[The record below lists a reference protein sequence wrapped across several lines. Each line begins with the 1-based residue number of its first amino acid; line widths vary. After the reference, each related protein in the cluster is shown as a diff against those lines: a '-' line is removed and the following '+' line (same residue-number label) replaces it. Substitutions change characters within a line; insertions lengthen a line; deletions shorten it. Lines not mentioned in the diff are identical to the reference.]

1 MARSTKNKAAAGKAV
16 APKAAAPRAA
26 AARAAAPKAATP
38 RPAAK
43 KAPAAANPG
52 STILKVPSKA
62 AAGKAPN
69 VPYRVRLLDYLVKGG
84 AVAEIGVWKGDFA
97 AVLIEKLQPRVLHL
111 IDPWLFQPQFP
122 KRMYGGLAVKNQAG
136 MDRLH
141 KSVVARFVNRPEVL
155 IHREASI
162 DAMHKLPDAS
172 LDVVFVDGDH
182 SFEVV
187 LQDFALAHR
196 KVKPGG
202 YICGDDWNWKD
213 EQGRTSVRDGV
224 LAYLQMQPVDFVH
237 IRNGQILI
245 RRP

>member
-1 MARSTKNKAAAGKAV
+1 MARSAKKKPAAKTAAAPKTA
-16 APKAAAPRAA
+16 APKAAA
-26 AARAAAPKAATP
+26 ARTGAPKAA
-38 RPAAK
+38 PA
-43 KAPAAANPG
+43 KAPAGAKRG
-52 STILKVPSKA
+52 STILKVPAKV
-62 AAGKAPN
+62 AAGGAPA

-97 AVLIEKLQPRVLHL
+97 AVLIEKLQPRELHL

-122 KRMYGGLAVKNQAG
+122 NRMYGGLAVKNQAG